1 MMSIAWIILGYLV
14 IGVVVSFVSG
24 IFFSHFDTSDHVICM
39 YIWPVMVAIIVF
51 VQLPAKLF
59 DGGLD
64 IWRKRKLK
72 KNCAKCAR
80 NDDGSCSEY
89 LRPITHSC
97 YKKPREEKKND
108 QTK

>member
-1 MMSIAWIILGYLV
+1 MGIGWLILIYLV
-14 IGVVVSFVSG
+14 IGIVVSFVSG
-24 IFFSHFDTSDHVICM
+24 IFFSHFDTSDHVLCM
-39 YIWPVMVAIIVF
+39 YIWPVMVAIIVL

-64 IWRKRKLK
+64 IYRKRKLK

-80 NDDGSCSEY
+80 NDEDLCPKH
-89 LRPITHSC
+89 LRPFYNLC

>member
-1 MMSIAWIILGYLV
+1 MGIGWVILIYLV

-39 YIWPVMVAIIVF
+39 YIWPVIVAIIVL

-72 KNCAKCAR
+72 KNCAKCALD
-80 NDDGSCSEY
+80 NDERICPKHLRPY
-89 LRPITHSC
+89 LRQC
-97 YKKPREEKKND
+97 YVEPREEKKND